1 MCFCRVKLSAVPP
14 FRNMNAYGVNSQPW
28 MGRSVRNDIAK
39 TMSVGDPSASLHSSP
54 CCTAELMEEV
64 YDTKKSPV

>member
-1 MCFCRVKLSAVPP
+1 
-14 FRNMNAYGVNSQPW
+14 MNAYGVNSQPW